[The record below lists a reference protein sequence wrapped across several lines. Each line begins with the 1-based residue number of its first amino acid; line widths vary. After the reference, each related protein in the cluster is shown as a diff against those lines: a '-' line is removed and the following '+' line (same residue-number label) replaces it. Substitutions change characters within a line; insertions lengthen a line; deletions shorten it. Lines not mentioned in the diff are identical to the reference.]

1 MTMKQ
6 EDMQIQSNV
15 VSPAMG
21 LNDNLNFCGRI
32 LHIQTENVKSST
44 PCILT
49 HVFSQGRVIYT
60 ARHEYSNDDHKSDN
74 WVEIRKLMHKQHVG
88 VIEKISKQQ
97 AKYQEQS

>member
-1 MTMKQ
+1 
-6 EDMQIQSNV
+6 MQIQSDV
-15 VSPAMG
+15 ASPAMG
-21 LNDNLNFCGRI
+21 LNDNLMFCGKV
-32 LHIQTENVKSST
+32 LHIQTEKISSSV

-49 HVFSQGRVIYT
+49 HVFFQGRVIHT
-60 ARHEYSNDDHKSDN
+60 TRHEYSNEDHKSDN